1 MYEDLGRCTLQKSMD
16 LTPLLPNAGPTG
28 GEGEAW
34 PAPTMSLTI
43 WSFAIA
49 FLAIMNCLLGV
60 QAVWVHLESPKSPI
74 GGVCRNCLIGICYHV
89 SHHSQETT
97 FARFSPAEARDIVYF
112 LETQIAE

>member
-49 FLAIMNCLLGV
+49 FLAIVNCLLGV
-60 QAVWVHLESPKSPI
+60 VYLGGLMHLESPKSPI
-74 GGVCRNCLIGICYHV
+74 GGACRNFLIGIRRHV
-89 SHHSQETT
+89 SCH
-97 FARFSPAEARDIVYF
+97 
-112 LETQIAE
+112 